1 MKRSKQNYYGGFFKN
16 NLSNLKNISKSIRSL
31 IAVKHSSASNIHML
45 THKGAAVT
53 DPLRIANVVNDYF
66 RSIAETTKA
75 NIKFW
80 NKSFQDFLRHPNKES
95 LLITPTDAHEANL

>member
-1 MKRSKQNYYGGFFKN
+1 MKRSKQNYYGRFFKN

-53 DPLRIANVVNDYF
+53 DPLRIANVFNDYF

-75 NIKFW
+75 TLNFGINHFKIFFVILIK
-80 NKSFQDFLRHPNKES
+80 SHY
-95 LLITPTDAHEANL
+95 